1 MTEKGR
7 TWMDERV
14 DTNAK
19 GKKMETYTVGI
30 LVFDGVEILDF
41 TGPFEVFSALWSDP
55 DEQTKE
61 SHPLLRVLTIAPTD
75 QVITCFG
82 GLQVKP
88 QATISNHPPL
98 DVLLVPG
105 GHVTDV
111 IANPQVVEWI
121 VRQDQ
126 HTKLTTSVCTGAL
139 VLARCG
145 LLSGHKAT
153 THWSAIELMR
163 ERYPDIEVL
172 SDARFVDEGHIITS
186 AGISA
191 GIDMSLHVVSRLFGE
206 EAAALTARGMEYESV
221 ARAS

>member
-1 MTEKGR
+1 
-7 TWMDERV
+7 MDEQV
-14 DTNAK
+14 KNSANADK
-19 GKKMETYTVGI
+19 QETYTVGI

-55 DEQTKE
+55 DEQTRE
-61 SHPLLRVLTIAPTD
+61 SHPLIRVVAIGVTD
-75 QVITCFG
+75 QIITCFG

-98 DVLLVPG
+98 DILLVPG
-105 GHVTDV
+105 GNVTDV
-111 IANPQVVEWI
+111 MADPQVVDWI
-121 VRQDQ
+121 VQQDQ

-139 VLARCG
+139 VLAKSG
-145 LLSGHKAT
+145 LLSGHRAT
-153 THWSAIELMR
+153 THWSAIQLMQ

-191 GIDMSLHVVSRLFGE
+191 GIDMSLHIVSRLFGE
-206 EAAALTARGMEYESV
+206 EAAAQTARGMEYESSP
-221 ARAS
+221 AL

>member
-1 MTEKGR
+1 
-7 TWMDERV
+7 MDERV
-14 DTNAK
+14 EETAK
-19 GKKMETYTVGI
+19 AKKQETCTVGI

-61 SHPLLRVLTIAPTD
+61 SHPLFRVVTIAGND

-88 QATISNHPPL
+88 HATISNHPPL
-98 DVLLVPG
+98 DILLVPG

-111 IANPQVVEWI
+111 IANPRLLEWI
-121 VRQDQ
+121 IQQDQ

-139 VLARCG
+139 VLAKCG
-145 LLSGHKAT
+145 LLSGHRAT
-153 THWSAIELMR
+153 THWTAIELMR
-163 ERYPDIEVL
+163 ERHPDIEVL
-172 SDARFVDEGHIITS
+172 SEARFVDEGHIITS

-206 EAAALTARGMEYESV
+206 EAAAMTARGMEYESV

>member
-1 MTEKGR
+1 
-7 TWMDERV
+7 MDERV
-14 DTNAK
+14 NENAS
-19 GKKMETYTVGI
+19 KKQEETYTVGI

-61 SHPLLRVLTIAPTD
+61 SHPLLRVMTIAATD

-82 GLQVKP
+82 GLRVMP
-88 QATISNHPPL
+88 QATISNHPSL
-98 DVLLVPG
+98 DILLVPG
-105 GHVTDV
+105 GHVSDV
-111 IANPQVVEWI
+111 MADPQVVEWI
-121 VRQDQ
+121 IQQDQ

-145 LLSGHKAT
+145 LLSGRRAT
-153 THWSAIELMR
+153 THWGAIEHMR
-163 ERYPDIEVL
+163 ERHPDVEVL

-191 GIDMSLHVVSRLFGE
+191 GIDMSLHIVSRLFGE
-206 EAAALTARGMEYESV
+206 EAAAMTARGMEYESV

>member
-1 MTEKGR
+1 
-7 TWMDERV
+7 MDEQV
-14 DTNAK
+14 DESATAK
-19 GKKMETYTVGI
+19 KEETYTVGI

-61 SHPLLRVLTIAPTD
+61 SHPVFRVFSIAEID
-75 QVITCFG
+75 QVITCNG
-82 GLQVKP
+82 GMQVKP

-98 DVLLVPG
+98 DILLVPG

-111 IANPQVVEWI
+111 IANPRLLEWI
-121 VRQDQ
+121 VEQDQ

-139 VLARCG
+139 VLAKCG
-145 LLSGHKAT
+145 LLSGHRAT

-172 SDARFVDEGHIITS
+172 SDVRFVDEGHIITS
-186 AGISA
+186 AGVSA
-191 GIDMSLHVVSRLFGE
+191 GIDMSLYVVSRLFGE
-206 EAAALTARGMEYESV
+206 EAAAMAARGMEYESA